1 MNREKVV
8 LRTYTKTEKNM
19 YLTGLAG
26 QNVIYNVIGA
36 TLAYYL
42 QFTLLIPAIAVST
55 IMAIARVW
63 DAFNDPMMG
72 TFVDRTSTKWG
83 KCRPYLMFVPIPILI
98 ITVACFL
105 NGFFDPTMGMFEG
118 KNAAIVIWAGVAYV
132 CWGMLYT
139 VGDIPLW
146 GITALMTESEHART
160 KLLAAARIVS
170 GIAAGI
176 CLVALQ
182 PLALKIGAMFGDKMG
197 DSARGERMGFIV
209 CATAFALIGTV
220 MFQMTG
226 LFTKEKI
233 RPVIKKNSIK
243 DNFKLMF
250 TNKPF
255 RQTFLSGLLGSPK
268 QLLLLCAMPLV
279 TYYFASKDPGKAL
292 LYMIFLGGSVFLGQF
307 VAQAFVPSM
316 LKRWSKKDVYNWC
329 NLICVIPFIMAFGL
343 YLMAPNELTKP
354 IYLSMLCVL
363 FFIGG
368 GGNGITMV
376 IQSLMIAD
384 AVDYEEYHS
393 NLRPDGVFFSG
404 QSFVTKLGA
413 GISTIISGIGYSIVG
428 FSDSKVAEVNQYIAN
443 GGIPRENPEYSPY
456 LMILF
461 FLVTIPPA
469 VGFLLSV
476 IPTWHYC
483 LSNEEHEKILL
494 ELSRRRGE
502 NENGT
507 VSKTSVETETA
518 ESMSKTSS
526 HNTQL
531 K

>member
-1 MNREKVV
+1 MDNGKVV
-8 LRTYTKTEKNM
+8 LRSYTRTEKNM

-26 QNVIYNVIGA
+26 QNIIYNVIGA

-98 ITVACFL
+98 ITIACFL
-105 NGFFDPTMGMFEG
+105 NGFFDPSMGMFEG
-118 KNAAIVIWAGVAYV
+118 KNAAIVIWAGVAYI

-146 GITALMTESEHART
+146 GITALMTESEQART
-160 KLLAAARIVS
+160 KLLAAARIVA

-182 PLALKIGAMFGDKMG
+182 PLALQLGGMFGEKMG
-197 DSARGERMGFIV
+197 DPAKGEQMGFIV
-209 CATAFALIGTV
+209 CAVAFTLVGTI

-226 LFTKEKI
+226 IFTKEKI
-233 RPVIKKNSIK
+233 KPAVKKNSIK

-268 QLLLLCAMPLV
+268 QLLMLCAMPLV

-292 LYMIFLGGSVFLGQF
+292 IYMILLGGAVFLGQF
-307 VAQAFVPSM
+307 VAQALVPSM
-316 LKRWSKKDVYNWC
+316 LKRWSKKNVYNWC
-329 NLICVIPFIMAFGL
+329 NLICIIPFVLAFGL
-343 YLMAPNELTKP
+343 YLIAPNDLVKP
-354 IYLSMLCVL
+354 VYLSILCVL

-376 IQSLMIAD
+376 LQSLMIAD
-384 AVDYEEYHS
+384 AVDYEEYHN

-413 GISTIISGIGYSIVG
+413 GISTIISGVGYSIVG
-428 FSDSKVAEVNQYIAN
+428 FSDAKVAEVNQFIEA
-443 GGIPRENPEYSPY
+443 GGVPRENPEYSQY

-469 VGFLLSV
+469 IGFLLSV

-483 LSNEEHEKILL
+483 LSDEEHEKILL
-494 ELSRRRGE
+494 ELNKRRSE
-502 NENGT
+502 KENGT
-507 VSKTSVETETA
+507 VSDTPVKTETA
-518 ESMSKTSS
+518 EALSGTSS
-526 HNTQL
+526 QNTQL